1 MSKPAEASTHSG
13 FLQALEQRILVFDGA
28 MGTNVHCYELP
39 LSDYNGLE
47 NCTEI
52 LNLTRPDVIREIHA
66 SFLQVGCDAVET
78 NTFGANRIVLAEFG
92 LVDRVYEINRRAAEI
107 AREAAAEC
115 STPERPR
122 FVVGS
127 MGPGTKL
134 PSLRHTTW
142 DVLEE
147 SYAEQAGG
155 LLDGGVDVLL
165 IETCQDILQAKT
177 AIAGIERATAEK
189 GRRVPIM
196 VQVTMETTGTMLVGT
211 DMAAAVAAI
220 EAYPQVE
227 VFGLN
232 CATGPEQM
240 SEHVRYLSA
249 NWPRRISVLPNA
261 GLPQLVDGK
270 PHYPLTP
277 AELARWLKEFVEVEG
292 VNIVGGCCGTTPE
305 HLRAVVAAVG
315 TRPPKGR
322 RVSCEPAVS
331 SLYQAVPIRQDNS
344 FLIVGERTN
353 ANGSRKFRKL
363 LEAEDLDG
371 MVEMAK
377 EQVRDGS
384 HVIDV
389 CAAYVGRDELKDMTR
404 LISRL
409 ATEVTVPLMI
419 DSTEPPVIEASLKLC
434 GGRCIVN
441 SVNLEDGERRCA
453 AVLPM
458 CRKYGAAVVALTIDE
473 EGMAKT
479 ADRKVAIARRIF
491 DLATNKY
498 GMRPGD
504 LLFDPLTFTIC
515 TGNEEDRRLAIETLD
530 AVERIKKELP
540 GCYTSLGVS
549 NVSFGIDPAA
559 RHVLNSVFLHYACQ
573 RGLDAAIVHASGI
586 TPLFQID
593 ERQREAAR
601 RLIFDERDGGDPLQ
615 AFLAMFAGEKP
626 RAKRTTAADRPVEER
641 LKQRIIDG
649 DRTGLEADIDEAMKA
664 YPPLEI
670 INRFLLDGMKVVGD
684 LFGSGQM
691 QLPFVLQSAE
701 TMKAAVR
708 HLEPHMEKIEG
719 RSKGKIVLATVK
731 GDVHDIGKNLVDI
744 LLTNNGYTVYN
755 LGIKQPIN
763 SIIDAWQQHEAD
775 AIGMSG
781 LLVKS
786 TLVMREN
793 LEVLNERGLT
803 PTVIL
808 GGAAL
813 TRKYVEQDLRAIYR
827 GPLAY
832 ARDAFEGLHL
842 MERIISGSG
851 FRVPGS
857 GVEERQGAADAET
870 GRRGDAGIL
879 ARSPTPAEWGTRR
892 GTEGEPI
899 ATPSAQSPTP
909 EGWGTRRSAIATDVP
924 IPRPPFW
931 GSRVLERIPLAD
943 ALAYLNEV
951 MLFQVHWGF
960 KKRGRPAEEFAKYL
974 DEHVRPIY
982 RDLLARCER
991 EGLLQPRAIYGY
1003 WPCNSE
1009 GDSLIVYDAAEQD
1022 REIVRFTFPRQGK
1035 PPHWCLSD
1043 FFRPIESGEK
1053 DVVAF
1058 SIVTVGQ
1065 QASDTAREWFR
1076 QDRYTD
1082 YLYLHGLS
1090 VETAEALAEYIHKRV
1105 RVELGI
1111 AGKDAGD
1118 IQGLFKQGYQ
1128 GSRYSFGYA
1137 ACPRLEDQ
1145 QLLWPLLE
1153 PGRIGI
1159 TLTEEFQLVPEQS
1172 TSAMICHHPEA
1183 RYFKA

>member
-1 MSKPAEASTHSG
+1 MDSP
-13 FLQALEQRILVFDGA
+13 FLHAIEQRVLIFDGA
-28 MGTNVHCYELP
+28 MGTNVHRYELP

-47 NCTEI
+47 NCTEV
-52 LNLTRPDVIREIHA
+52 LALTRPDVIREIHA
-66 SFLQVGCDAVET
+66 SFLKVGCDAIET
-78 NTFGANRIVLAEFG
+78 NTFGANKIVFAEFD
-92 LVDRVYEINRRAAEI
+92 LVDRVYEINRRAAEL
-107 AREAAAEC
+107 AREVAREFA
-115 STPERPR
+115 TPDKPR
-122 FVVGS
+122 FVAGS

-134 PSLRHTTW
+134 PSLRHTSW
-142 DVLEE
+142 DVLED
-147 SYAEQAGG
+147 SYAEQARG

-165 IETCQDILQAKT
+165 IETCQDILQAKA
-177 AIAGIERATAEK
+177 AIAGIERAFAEK
-189 GRRVPIM
+189 GSRVPIM
-196 VQVTMETTGTMLVGT
+196 AQVTMETTGTMLVGT

-220 EAYPQVE
+220 EAYSQVE
-227 VFGLN
+227 VLGLN

-249 NWPRRISVLPNA
+249 NWPRKISVLPNA

-277 AELARWLKEFVEVEG
+277 AELARWLEGFVEVDG

-305 HLRAVVAAVG
+305 HLHAVVEAVG
-315 TRPPKGR
+315 RRPPKSR
-322 RVSCEPAVS
+322 QVRYEPSAS
-331 SLYQAVPIRQDNS
+331 SLYQAVPIRQENS

-371 MVEMAK
+371 MVQMAR

-389 CAAYVGRDELKDMTR
+389 CAAYVGRDEIADMTR

-409 ATEVTVPLMI
+409 ATEVTAPLMI
-419 DSTEPPVIEASLKLC
+419 DSTEAPVIEASLKLC

-441 SVNLEDGERRCA
+441 SVNLEDGEKRCA
-453 AVLPM
+453 GVLPM

-491 DLATNKY
+491 DLATQKY

-515 TGNEEDRRLAIETLD
+515 TGNEEDRRLAVETLD
-530 AVERIKKELP
+530 AIERIKKELP

-549 NVSFGIDPAA
+549 NVSFGIDPVA
-559 RHVLNSVFLHYACQ
+559 RHVLNSVFLHYACE

-601 RLIFDERDGGDPLQ
+601 RLIFDDHAAGDPLQ
-615 AFLAMFAGEKP
+615 VFLGLFADSVGAVSGRDQRE
-626 RAKRTTAADRPVEER
+626 RAADRPVEER

-649 DRTGLEADIDEAMKA
+649 DRTGLEADLDEAMKA

-684 LFGSGQM
+684 LFASGQM

-708 HLEPHMEKIEG
+708 HLEPHMERVDG
-719 RSKGKIVLATVK
+719 ASKGRIVLATVK

-763 SIIDAWQQHEAD
+763 AIIDAWQQHKAD

-793 LEVLNERGLT
+793 LEVLNERALS

-813 TRKYVEQDLRAIYR
+813 TRKYVEQDLRAVYK

-832 ARDAFEGLHL
+832 AKDAFEGLSL
-842 MERIISGSG
+842 MEGIVKGALPAPRE
-851 FRVPGS
+851 RVPGP
-857 GVEERQGAADAET
+857 ERAET
-870 GRRGDAGIL
+870 
-879 ARSPTPAEWGTRR
+879 PAPE
-892 GTEGEPI
+892 
-899 ATPSAQSPTP
+899 SAPGSVAETALVAEAIPNP
-909 EGWGTRRSAIATDVP
+909 EFIIQNRRRSAIATDVP

-931 GSRVLERIPLAD
+931 GSRVIERIPLAD
-943 ALAYLNEV
+943 ALAFLNEV

-960 KKRGRPAEEFAKYL
+960 KKKGRPAEEFAKYL
-974 DEHVRPIY
+974 DDVVRPIY
-982 RDLLARCER
+982 RNLIARCER
-991 EGLLQPRAIYGY
+991 EALLQPRAIYGY
-1003 WPCNSE
+1003 WPCNSD
-1009 GDSLIVYDAAEQD
+1009 GDSLIVYDAVEQD
-1022 REIVRFTFPRQGK
+1022 REVVRFTFPRQAR
-1035 PPHWCLSD
+1035 PPYWCLSD
-1043 FFRPIESGEK
+1043 FFRPGVSRKDSRHRSGEK

-1065 QASDTAREWFR
+1065 QASDVAREWFR

-1111 AGKDAGD
+1111 AGRDASD

-1153 PGRIGI
+1153 PGRIGVM
-1159 TLTEEFQLVPEQS
+1159 LTEEFQLVPEQS

>member
-1022 REIVRFTFPRQGK
+1022 REIVRVTFPRQGK

-1065 QASDTAREWFR
+1065 LASDTAREWFR